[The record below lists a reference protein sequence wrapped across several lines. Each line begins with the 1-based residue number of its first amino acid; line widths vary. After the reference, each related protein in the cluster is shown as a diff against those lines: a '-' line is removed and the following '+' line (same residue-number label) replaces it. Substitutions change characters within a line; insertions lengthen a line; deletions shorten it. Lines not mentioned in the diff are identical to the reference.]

1 MSCGSLLQ
9 PVHHLS
15 RTLSKLRFVHQA
27 VMAHTGAK
35 EIYREDGYPLAI
47 KHTDRNKTDLTL
59 EPGYIVERHLRNG
72 DYVVFNR
79 APSLHKMSMMA
90 HRVRI
95 LPYSTFRL
103 NLSVTPP
110 YNADFD
116 GDEMN
121 MHVPQ
126 VSDHLLLCVQ
136 SEAKVQAF
144 VCMHAPDD
152 YFCRLITFLHRHA
165 FASLSPCVR
174 RCSNCGDFHQQIAA
188 SRIFSIFAF
197 FDGIY
202 ACRTTRRGRSCRSS
216 CSCRATSCP
225 LRATSPS

>member
-1 MSCGSLLQ
+1 
-9 PVHHLS
+9 V
-15 RTLSKLRFVHQA
+15 LRPHV
-27 VMAHTGAK
+27 GAK
-35 EIYREDGYPLAI
+35 EIYREDGYPI
-47 KHTDRNKTDLTL
+47 SISHSNRNKVDLTL

-126 VSDHLLLCVQ
+126 ARLRHRAFHHFSRSAVLGCVL
-136 SEAKVQAF
+136 E
-144 VCMHAPDD
+144 
-152 YFCRLITFLHRHA
+152 
-165 FASLSPCVR
+165 PCV
-174 RCSNCGDFHQQIAA
+174 
-188 SRIFSIFAF
+188 
-197 FDGIY
+197 
-202 ACRTTRRGRSCRSS
+202 
-216 CSCRATSCP
+216 
-225 LRATSPS
+225 